1 MNANDLMTREP
12 RSVRTTDR
20 LDAAARVLWEQDC
33 GIVPVV
39 NAANVL
45 VGVVTD
51 RDLCMASYTQGRP
64 LNEIAVLGPMARQ
77 LRTCRPDDSI
87 ATVLSAMQ
95 QAQVHRLPVVD
106 GRGMLLG
113 IVSINDVVRAAHK
126 RPAAIDAA
134 SVVKTLAL
142 IGAPRR
148 AAVPAARVPAPGDT
162 APKDTASKNPTAKD
176 PTAKNPAPKH
186 TVQNVPSAAT
196 STAMHAAKVVPAAV
210 PAKSKGKPKG
220 KEQQT

>member
-1 MNANDLMTREP
+1 VASRTAATEKARAAVRALAGSRDMNANDLMTRGP

-39 NAANVL
+39 DAANVL

-64 LNEIAVLGPMARQ
+64 LDEIAVVGPMARQ

-106 GRGMLLG
+106 ARGVLLG
-113 IVSINDVVRAAHK
+113 IVSINDIVRVAHN
-126 RPAAIDAA
+126 RPAALDAA
-134 SVVKTLAL
+134 SIVKTLAL

-148 AAVPAARVPAPGDT
+148 VVAPSPI
-162 APKDTASKNPTAKD
+162 PKESTAKD
-176 PTAKNPAPKH
+176 AAR
-186 TVQNVPSAAT
+186 NVPSAAPT
-196 STAMHAAKVVPAAV
+196 PLPAAKPMPAAV
-210 PAKSKGKPKG
+210 PGKPKGKQKG

>member
-1 MNANDLMTREP
+1 MNANDLMTRGP

-39 NAANVL
+39 DAANVL

-64 LNEIAVLGPMARQ
+64 LDEIAVVGPMARQ
-77 LRTCRPDDSI
+77 LRTCRPDD
-87 ATVLSAMQ
+87 A
-95 QAQVHRLPVVD
+95 
-106 GRGMLLG
+106 RGVLLG
-113 IVSINDVVRAAHK
+113 IVSINDIVRVAHN
-126 RPAAIDAA
+126 RPAALDAA
-134 SVVKTLAL
+134 SIVKTLAL

-148 AAVPAARVPAPGDT
+148 VVAPSPI
-162 APKDTASKNPTAKD
+162 PKESTAKD
-176 PTAKNPAPKH
+176 AAR
-186 TVQNVPSAAT
+186 NVPSAAPT
-196 STAMHAAKVVPAAV
+196 PLPAAKPMPAAV
-210 PAKSKGKPKG
+210 PGKPKGKQKG

>member
-39 NAANVL
+39 DAANVL

-64 LNEIAVLGPMARQ
+64 LNEIAVVGSMARQ
-77 LRTCRPDDSI
+77 LRTCRPDDSL
-87 ATVLSAMQ
+87 TNVLSAMQ
-95 QAQVHRLPVVD
+95 HAQVHRLPVVD
-106 GRGMLLG
+106 ARGVLVGL
-113 IVSINDVVRAAHK
+113 VSINDVVRAAHQ

-148 AAVPAARVPAPGDT
+148 AVVPT
-162 APKDTASKNPTAKD
+162 AKGPTPKDTALKDTA
-176 PTAKNPAPKH
+176 
-186 TVQNVPSAAT
+186 QNIPSAA
-196 STAMHAAKVVPAAV
+196 SPAAMRAAKAVPAAV
-210 PAKSKGKPKG
+210 PAKSKGKTRG

>member
-1 MNANDLMTREP
+1 MNANDLMTRGP

-39 NAANVL
+39 DAANVL

-51 RDLCMASYTQGRP
+51 RDLCMASYTQGCP
-64 LNEIAVLGPMARQ
+64 LDEIAVVGPMARQ
-77 LRTCRPDDSI
+77 LRTCRPDDSLT
-87 ATVLSAMQ
+87 TVLAAMQ

-106 GRGMLLG
+106 ARGVLLG
-113 IVSINDVVRAAHK
+113 IVSINDIVRQAHN

-148 AAVPAARVPAPGDT
+148 AAVP
-162 APKDTASKNPTAKD
+162 TAKD
-176 PTAKNPAPKH
+176 PASKDPGAKEPAPKEA
-186 TVQNVPSAAT
+186 P
-196 STAMHAAKVVPAAV
+196 KVLAPHVPAAV
-210 PAKSKGKPKG
+210 PPTPTPAARTLPSALPAKSKGKQKG
-220 KEQQT
+220 REQQT

>member
-1 MNANDLMTREP
+1 MNANDLMTRGP
-12 RSVRTTDR
+12 RSVRSTDR

-39 NAANVL
+39 DATNVL

-64 LNEIAVLGPMARQ
+64 LDEIAVVGAMARQ
-77 LRTCRPDDSI
+77 LRTCRPDDPI
-87 ATVLSAMQ
+87 TTVLAAMQ

-106 GRGMLLG
+106 ARGVLLG
-113 IVSINDVVRAAHK
+113 IVSINDIVRQAHH

-148 AAVPAARVPAPGDT
+148 AAVPASKDPASRDP
-162 APKDTASKNPTAKD
+162 APKDAAPKE
-176 PTAKNPAPKH
+176 PAPRVLTPH
-186 TVQNVPSAAT
+186 VPSAAPPT
-196 STAMHAAKVVPAAV
+196 PTQAARPLPSAL
-210 PAKSKGKPKG
+210 PAKSKGKQKG
-220 KEQQT
+220 REQQT

>member
-20 LDAAARVLWEQDC
+20 LDAVARVLWEQDC

-39 NAANVL
+39 DAANVL

-51 RDLCMASYTQGRP
+51 RDLCIASYTQGRP

-87 ATVLSAMQ
+87 TTVLSAMQ

-106 GRGMLLG
+106 ARGVLLG
-113 IVSINDVVRAAHK
+113 IVSINDVVRAAYS
-126 RPAAIDAA
+126 RPATIDAA
-134 SVVKTLAL
+134 SVLKTLAL

-148 AAVPAARVPAPGDT
+148 IAVPAQKAPT
-162 APKDTASKNPTAKD
+162 SKD
-176 PTAKNPAPKH
+176 PTHKDA
-186 TVQNVPSAAT
+186 VQSVPSAAT
-196 STAMHAAKVVPAAV
+196 PTAMHAAKTIPAAV
-210 PAKSKGKPKG
+210 PVKSKGKQKR
-220 KEQQT
+220 KERQT

>member
-1 MNANDLMTREP
+1 MNANDLMTRGP

-20 LDAAARVLWEQDC
+20 LDAVARVLWEQDC

-39 NAANVL
+39 DAANVL

-51 RDLCMASYTQGRP
+51 RDLCMASYTQGRA
-64 LNEIAVLGPMARQ
+64 LNEIAVVGAMARQ
-77 LRTCRPDDSI
+77 LRTCQPDDSVT
-87 ATVLSAMQ
+87 TVLTTMQ

-106 GRGMLLG
+106 ARGALLG
-113 IVSINDVVRAAHK
+113 IVAINDIVRQAHN
-126 RPAAIDAA
+126 RPAAIDTA

-148 AAVPAARVPAPGDT
+148 AAVSTGKDT
-162 APKDTASKNPTAKD
+162 APTAQTGPTPKHPTAKH
-176 PTAKNPAPKH
+176 A
-186 TVQNVPSAAT
+186 VQSLAMAART
-196 STAMHAAKVVPAAV
+196 VPAAV
-210 PAKSKGKPKG
+210 PAKSKGKGKSKG

>member
-1 MNANDLMTREP
+1 MNANDLMTRGP

-39 NAANVL
+39 DATNVL

-64 LNEIAVLGPMARQ
+64 LDEIAVVGPMARQ
-77 LRTCRPDDSI
+77 LRTCRPDDPI
-87 ATVLSAMQ
+87 TTVLAAMQ

-106 GRGMLLG
+106 ARGVLLG
-113 IVSINDVVRAAHK
+113 IVSINDIVRQAHN
-126 RPAAIDAA
+126 RPAAVDAA

-148 AAVPAARVPAPGDT
+148 AAVPASKDP
-162 APKDTASKNPTAKD
+162 APKDAAPKD
-176 PTAKNPAPKH
+176 AAPKPAPALAPH
-186 TVQNVPSAAT
+186 VPSAAPPT
-196 STAMHAAKVVPAAV
+196 PTQSARTLPSAL
-210 PAKSKGKPKG
+210 PAKSKGKQKG
-220 KEQQT
+220 REQQT

>member
-1 MNANDLMTREP
+1 MNANDLMTRGP
-12 RSVRTTDR
+12 CSVRTTDR

-39 NAANVL
+39 DATNVL

-64 LNEIAVLGPMARQ
+64 LDEIAVAGPMARQ

-87 ATVLSAMQ
+87 TTVLSLMQ

-106 GRGMLLG
+106 ARGVLLG
-113 IVSINDVVRAAHK
+113 IVAINDIVRAAHN

-148 AAVPAARVPAPGDT
+148 AAVPTAKAPAPR
-162 APKDTASKNPTAKD
+162 APDQKE
-176 PTAKNPAPKH
+176 PAPRAAPH
-186 TVQNVPSAAT
+186 VPSAVPPT
-196 STAMHAAKVVPAAV
+196 PTPTQAARTLPSAL
-210 PAKSKGKPKG
+210 PAKSRGKHKGR
-220 KEQQT
+220 EQQT